1 MISSDDITRLAALAR
16 IDITPVETEGLRA
29 DLDRILAYVSELS
42 SVPTEGVAPLAD
54 GSLDRS
60 AGSDSSPR
68 DSHRESRDR
77 RSSRDDR
84 SRETALP
91 GMDARAAFPSSR
103 DGYCEVPE
111 VFSE

>member
-1 MISSDDITRLAALAR
+1 MITSEDIKRLAALAR
-16 IDITPVETEGLRA
+16 IGISAEEAESLRA

-42 SVPTEGVAPLAD
+42 SVPTDGIEPPAYRSGGFTGVPPNLF
-54 GSLDRS
+54 
-60 AGSDSSPR
+60 AGWQT
-68 DSHRESRDR
+68 
-77 RSSRDDR
+77 SRDDR

-91 GMDARAAFPSSR
+91 GDAARAVFPAAR